1 MKSLRVVLV
10 PLFGSGIDA
19 ECLDTGLAVAGRF
32 GAHLDGLFVRID
44 PHDAIPVIGEG
55 VSPAIIDQLTQ
66 AAAAEMDRQSAAA
79 RSTFEAAC
87 GKAGVA
93 LARARPRSRGHS
105 LGGLA
110 RADRAS
116 R

>member
-44 PHDAIPVIGEG
+44 PLDAIPVIGEG
-55 VSPAIIDQLTQ
+55 VSPAVIDQLTQ
-66 AAAAEMDRQSAAA
+66 LLR
-79 RSTFEAAC
+79 R
-87 GKAGVA
+87 KWI
-93 LARARPRSRGHS
+93 ARARPRAPRSRRPA
-105 LGGLA
+105 A
-110 RADRAS
+110 RRVSRSPRAPQVP
-116 R
+116 RA